1 MSKIGKAAA
10 VVSGGILLSR
20 VLGFARTSIIAS
32 LLGIGPEA
40 DIYHAAFFIP
50 DLLFYLMAAGF
61 LSITFIPIL
70 SKRIAEEDERAAWAA
85 FAAIL
90 RVIAPLMVVITLAS
104 MIWTEPLLRFAFD
117 KLYTLFSGAA
127 AGSLVG
133 PELVRLT
140 RIVLPA
146 QFFFMVGSL
155 FMGVQYTQGR
165 FALPALAPIVYN
177 ASIIVG
183 GLVGLL
189 INTDGAATPEG
200 FLWGALIGAVLGN
213 FALQGYGARRAGL
226 RWVRPTAGDT
236 AVREYAVLALPLM
249 LGQSI
254 AVLDEQFVRIF
265 GQQVEGGIGG
275 LGYARALN
283 MLPVGL
289 VAQAAGIASYPT
301 LARLAAEKKLGEMR
315 AVLNQTLMTAVFLG
329 GFAAAAVGAV
339 AIPAVRVAFQRGSFE
354 PADTVLTASFLA
366 LYALSIPFWAGH
378 QLLGRGFY
386 AQRRMWVP
394 VTVGTVTT
402 VLAVFIYRELGIS
415 MGVAGIAAASSA
427 SIAIYSILLGALWL
441 REGKNAGVLVTSVV
455 RSLALSAVTM
465 WVGLQVVGSF
475 SPLENQGIG
484 TSLVALTVG
493 GLTVLALFIGLAWLF
508 KFPELQRLLARKA
521 ATPVVG
527 EGSD

>member
-117 KLYTLFSGAA
+117 RLYTLFSGAA

-200 FLWGALIGAVLGN
+200 FLWG
-213 FALQGYGARRAGL
+213 R
-226 RWVRPTAGDT
+226 
-236 AVREYAVLALPLM
+236 
-249 LGQSI
+249 
-254 AVLDEQFVRIF
+254 
-265 GQQVEGGIGG
+265 
-275 LGYARALN
+275 
-283 MLPVGL
+283 
-289 VAQAAGIASYPT
+289 
-301 LARLAAEKKLGEMR
+301 
-315 AVLNQTLMTAVFLG
+315 
-329 GFAAAAVGAV
+329 
-339 AIPAVRVAFQRGSFE
+339 
-354 PADTVLTASFLA
+354 
-366 LYALSIPFWAGH
+366 
-378 QLLGRGFY
+378 
-386 AQRRMWVP
+386 
-394 VTVGTVTT
+394 
-402 VLAVFIYRELGIS
+402 
-415 MGVAGIAAASSA
+415 
-427 SIAIYSILLGALWL
+427 
-441 REGKNAGVLVTSVV
+441 
-455 RSLALSAVTM
+455 
-465 WVGLQVVGSF
+465 
-475 SPLENQGIG
+475 
-484 TSLVALTVG
+484 
-493 GLTVLALFIGLAWLF
+493 
-508 KFPELQRLLARKA
+508 
-521 ATPVVG
+521 
-527 EGSD
+527 